1 MYKLDKIDIIKS
13 RQKTT
18 DTKIEHLFTEL
29 CSEID
34 YIKEKT
40 IENTVIGPPS
50 YANILKISQKSNKNN
65 QNTDMTPKLDILTST
80 YKKITTYHPVET
92 RVPIAI
98 QAHNMSTTTKSKDEM
113 IMIHDSN
120 RNPVPP
126 KKNTINHTK
135 SDTYPHGDNTMNQR
149 PNTSPHGI
157 NNMIIKYHQL
167 HPITVR
173 ILTRHLHT
181 HRWTWIRTQ
190 MMTITHL
197 QPPPKHYRQHTH
209 AGDWQLLKHIT
220 LIGSFNTL
228 IISD

>member
-1 MYKLDKIDIIKS
+1 MDKLDKINIIKS
-13 RQKTT
+13 CQKTT
-18 DTKIEHLFTEL
+18 DTKTEHLFTEL

-34 YIKEKT
+34 NIKEKT
-40 IENTVIGPPS
+40 IENTVTGPPS
-50 YANILKISQKSNKNN
+50 YANILKTSQKSNKNN

-98 QAHNMSTTTKSKDEM
+98 QAHNMSTTTKSHDEM

-157 NNMIIKYHQL
+157 NNMNQVPSTTSNHRMDSHQT
-167 HPITVR
+167 PSYTPMDMDQN
-173 ILTRHLHT
+173 TDDDDHT
-181 HRWTWIRTQ
+181 STT
-190 MMTITHL
+190 TTKTLPTTH
-197 QPPPKHYRQHTH
+197 TNT
-209 AGDWQLLKHIT
+209 GDWQLLKHIT
-220 LIGSFNTL
+220 HIGSFNTL